1 MKFQKSLKKWLG
13 GILMILEVKDLKK
26 YYDDKLAVN
35 KVNIQVEKSEIFALL
50 GPNGAGKTT
59 TIKCILGM
67 RKKDSGEVY
76 LNGTYSYL
84 PERKELYKNLTV
96 QKMLEITS
104 SISNNFSLEKAYNFV
119 KEFEIPLKEKIS
131 KLSYG
136 MLTQLYLSIVLS
148 EDVDIYFL
156 DEPTEG
162 LDPLKRLQLFDIIRN
177 LSMNGKTF
185 FYTSHVLSE
194 VEKIAD
200 KVAIM
205 VNGQIAL
212 IDYLDNIKEKYVAC
226 AVDKTTPLNGY
237 LYKQT
242 EKENIYIIE
251 KDKINC
257 DYEAATF
264 DMIFEA
270 IAKNQIWG
278 DKK

>member
-1 MKFQKSLKKWLG
+1 
-13 GILMILEVKDLKK
+13 MILEVKDLKK
-26 YYDDKLAVN
+26 YYNDKLAVDS
-35 KVNIQVEKSEIFALL
+35 VNIRVEKSDIFALL

-67 RKKDSGEVY
+67 RKKDSGEIY

-84 PERKELYKNLTV
+84 PEKKELYKNLTV
-96 QKMLEITS
+96 QKMLEITP
-104 SISNNFSLEKAYNFV
+104 SISNNFSLEKAYNFL

-136 MLTQLYLSIVLS
+136 MLTQLYLTIVLS

-177 LSMNGKTF
+177 LSMKGKTF

-205 VNGQIAL
+205 VNGQIVEM
-212 IDYLDNIKEKYVAC
+212 DYLDNVKEKYVAC
-226 AVDKTTPLNGY
+226 AVDKTTTLKGY

-242 EKENIYIIE
+242 EEENIYIIE

-257 DYEAATF
+257 NYEAATF

-270 IAKNQIWG
+270 IAKNQIRG
-278 DKK
+278 DKKWKKNS

>member
-1 MKFQKSLKKWLG
+1 
-13 GILMILEVKDLKK
+13 MILEVKDLKK
-26 YYDDKLAVN
+26 YYNDKLAVDS
-35 KVNIQVEKSEIFALL
+35 VNIRVEKSDIFALL

-67 RKKDSGEVY
+67 RKKDSGEIY

-84 PERKELYKNLTV
+84 PEKKELYKNLTV
-96 QKMLEITS
+96 QKMLEITP
-104 SISNNFSLEKAYNFV
+104 SISNNFSLEKAYKFL
-119 KEFEIPLKEKIS
+119 KKFEIPLKEKIS

-136 MLTQLYLSIVLS
+136 MLTQLYLTIVLS

-177 LSMNGKTF
+177 LSMKGKTF

-212 IDYLDNIKEKYVAC
+212 MDYLDNIKEKYVAC
-226 AVDKTTPLNGY
+226 AVDKTTTLNGY

-242 EKENIYIIE
+242 EKENVYIIE

-257 DYEAATF
+257 NYETATF

-270 IAKNQIWG
+270 IAKNQIRG
-278 DKK
+278 DKKWKKKS

>member
-1 MKFQKSLKKWLG
+1 MKLKKSLKKWLG

-26 YYDDKLAVN
+26 YYDDKLAVD
-35 KVNIQVEKSEIFALL
+35 KVNIQVEKSEIFSLL

-67 RKKDSGEVY
+67 RKKDSGEIY

-84 PERKELYKNLTV
+84 PEKKELYKNLTV
-96 QKMLEITS
+96 QKMLEITP
-104 SISNNFSLEKAYNFV
+104 SISNNFSLEKAYNLV
-119 KEFEIPLKEKIS
+119 EEFEIPLKEKIS

-136 MLTQLYLSIVLS
+136 MLTQLYLTIVLS

-162 LDPLKRLQLFDIIRN
+162 LDPLKRLRLFDIIRN

-212 IDYLDNIKEKYVAC
+212 MDYLDNIKEKYVAC
-226 AVDKTTPLNGY
+226 AVDKTTTLNGY

-242 EKENIYIIE
+242 EKENVYIIE

-257 DYEAATF
+257 NYETATF

-270 IAKNQIWG
+270 IAKNQIRG